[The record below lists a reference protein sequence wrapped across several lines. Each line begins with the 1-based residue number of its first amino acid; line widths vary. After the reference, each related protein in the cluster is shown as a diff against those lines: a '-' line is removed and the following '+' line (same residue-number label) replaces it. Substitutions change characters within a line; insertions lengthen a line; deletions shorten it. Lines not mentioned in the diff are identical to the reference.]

1 MPHNLNTQ
9 SIQNMNDL
17 IFQFTGKN
25 QGVST
30 VLPPRITRLND
41 FLPHIPQLNDLLQ
54 KNHAFIAGSAS
65 LSPYVKDPSIV
76 PGDLDIWVPINPDN
90 KCTWIKNPDYVESD
104 SDDSIKGETVKRIPC
119 AYNLF
124 MKSDLADADVLD
136 ADAVADASQA
146 DADVARADADVT
158 KASVGGRRRR
168 RKSTKKKSRGGKRR
182 RGSKS
187 RRGRR

>member
-1 MPHNLNTQ
+1 MRYFSNTTKMGK
-9 SIQNMNDL
+9 QN
-17 IFQFTGKN
+17 TRKN
-25 QGVST
+25 N
-30 VLPPRITRLND
+30 PWIK
-41 FLPHIPQLNDLLQ
+41 F
-54 KNHAFIAGSAS
+54 
-65 LSPYVKDPSIV
+65 VKA
-76 PGDLDIWVPINPDN
+76 
-90 KCTWIKNPDYVESD
+90 TWIDMKKTNKDVKYKDAMKEAGKRYKK
-104 SDDSIKGETVKRIPC
+104 KGGAMYFASNAATVKGG
-119 AYNLF
+119 
-124 MKSDLADADVLD
+124 SDLADADVLD